1 METKIYD
8 KLKWGP
14 KTVKL
19 LEMVRRNE
27 EVTKLIY
34 QVIKNREII

>member
-8 KLKWGP
+8 KLNWGP
-14 KTVKL
+14 KTIEL

-27 EVTKLIY
+27 KVIKLI
-34 QVIKNREII
+34 

>member
-8 KLKWGP
+8 KLNWGP
-14 KTVKL
+14 KIVEL
-19 LEMVRRNE
+19 LEMVKRNE
-27 EVTKLIY
+27 KVTKLIY